1 MQVVV
6 PSAVAQ
12 VDAAKVGNT
21 LIHNDELLVVSPHD
35 CEELVGLVYVIGVA
49 QNLDIF
55 VR

>member
-21 LIHNDELLVVSPHD
+21 LIYNDELLVVSPHD
-35 CEELVGLVYVIGVA
+35 CEELVGFVYVIRVA
-49 QNLDIF
+49 QNFYILM
-55 VR
+55 